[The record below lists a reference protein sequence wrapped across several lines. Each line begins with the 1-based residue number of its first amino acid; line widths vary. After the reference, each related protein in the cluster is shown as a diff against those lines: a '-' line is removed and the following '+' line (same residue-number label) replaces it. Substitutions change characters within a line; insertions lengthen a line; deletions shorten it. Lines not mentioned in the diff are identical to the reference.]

1 MDRFDVVCLF
11 SIFFLIFLMLA
22 CYGSM
27 RLDIPDEEEVTIDAN
42 CFYHSWDHIIYGSI
56 LGFLW
61 H

>member
-27 RLDIPDEEEVTIDAN
+27 RLGIPDEEEGYD
-42 CFYHSWDHIIYGSI
+42 
-56 LGFLW
+56 
-61 H
+61 